1 MLWGLREELGVEMA
15 GKLQRGGL
23 WRRDGSVQRGTGV
36 SPCAMGPVPLSQGP
50 LKNQQYG
57 AFLASCILQLF
68 SLRPSLFIIYGK
80 SQQSGGLPFH
90 SINEIGMLGSK
101 SHRWYGKN
109 WLTVVSYS
117 SYKTPLEKP
126 CSTEPLVHMS
136 ASASSY

>member
-1 MLWGLREELGVEMA
+1 MLWELREELGVEMA
-15 GKLQRGGL
+15 GKLQKGGL
-23 WRRDGSVQRGTGV
+23 WRGEGSVQRGTGV

-90 SINEIGMLGSK
+90 STNDRDARLK
-101 SHRWYGKN
+101 V
-109 WLTVVSYS
+109 TQVVWQ
-117 SYKTPLEKP
+117 E
-126 CSTEPLVHMS
+126 LVNS
-136 ASASSY
+136 GLLLILQDPT